1 MWDRGTKPNSSMI
14 RSWRR
19 ASCRC
24 RLSSRRS
31 SLASMSSLTRAGG
44 GGEAHRQATLA
55 GGQSQA
61 QGDVGL
67 AGAAVADGD
76 DVFMMLDV
84 LAPGQLRDQWLVHR
98 GDGGEVKG
106 VQSLGGGKSCG
117 ADPALDHTLVAI
129 GEFHFGEAEQ
139 VVGVAD
145 ALGGALGSQL
155 AILPQKVGSLSSLR
169 WCSKSSVDWS
179 LMPPSPTTGSGSLRR
194 GWSAR

>member
-1 MWDRGTKPNSSMI
+1 MVKPTDRP
-14 RSWRR
+14 R
-19 ASCRC
+19 
-24 RLSSRRS
+24 
-31 SLASMSSLTRAGG
+31 
-44 GGEAHRQATLA
+44 LA

-84 LAPGQLRDQWLVHR
+84 LAPGQLRDQWPWFTEGMAR
-98 GDGGEVKG
+98 EVKG

-139 VVGVAD
+139 VVGV
-145 ALGGALGSQL
+145 
-155 AILPQKVGSLSSLR
+155 V
-169 WCSKSSVDWS
+169 
-179 LMPPSPTTGSGSLRR
+179 
-194 GWSAR
+194 

>member
-1 MWDRGTKPNSSMI
+1 MI

-31 SLASMSSLTRAGG
+31 FPGLHELVDQGG
-44 GGEAHRQATLA
+44 GRGEAHRPATLA

-155 AILPQKVGSLSSLR
+155 AILPQEGGQLELLEMVLQKQ
-169 WCSKSSVDWS
+169 
-179 LMPPSPTTGSGSLRR
+179 R
-194 GWSAR
+194 GLVAHAALPDNRVR